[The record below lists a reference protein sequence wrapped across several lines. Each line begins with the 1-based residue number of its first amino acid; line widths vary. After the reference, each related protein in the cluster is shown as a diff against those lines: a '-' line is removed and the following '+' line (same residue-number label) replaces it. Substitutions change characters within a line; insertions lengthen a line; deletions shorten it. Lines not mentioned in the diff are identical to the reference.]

1 MSFRGTA
8 CTADAGRPSCH
19 FAEERVDL
27 HLHST
32 CSDGVKTPGELFAM
46 ARRAQVR
53 YLALCDH
60 DTVSGVTDMLK
71 CARQNTGMTVIP
83 GVEVSTGQNG
93 AMHVLGYGP
102 AVLSQEMQRFLRNTG
117 SDRQSRAA
125 AMLDRLA
132 AERIVIP
139 PAMRAELLENP
150 GVGRPHIARA
160 LVKVGAVNTVRQA
173 FDRYLAQGR
182 AAYVPRKLPA
192 AAETVE
198 RMREWGVVPVL
209 AHPLL
214 LNLEWPALC
223 ALVAQLQQC
232 GLMGLEA
239 WHPSASAGN
248 ARLLDGLARQKG
260 LLVTGG
266 SDYHGDAGSTVH
278 VGRLPAG
285 WNSRT
290 ADAEALMKATQM

>member
-8 CTADAGRPSCH
+8 CAVDAGRPSCR
-19 FAEERVDL
+19 FTEERVDL
-27 HLHST
+27 HVHST
-32 CSDGVKTPGELFAM
+32 HSDGVKKPEELLRIASK
-46 ARRAQVR
+46 AQVKV
-53 YLALCDH
+53 LALCDH
-60 DTVSGVTDMLK
+60 DTVAGVAEMLQ
-71 CARQNTGMTVIP
+71 CAKEQPGMTVVP
-83 GVEVSTGQNG
+83 GVEVSTGTSGNV
-93 AMHVLGYGP
+93 HVLGYGP
-102 AVLSQEMQRFLRNTG
+102 AVLSTELQQFWQHAG
-117 SDRQSRAA
+117 SDRQSRAE
-125 AMLDRLA
+125 AMLDKLTDA
-132 AERIVIP
+132 GIVIP
-139 PAMRAELLENP
+139 PSLRADLLSNP

-160 LVKVGAVNTVRQA
+160 LVELGVVNTVKQA
-173 FDRYLAQGR
+173 FDRYLAQGKC
-182 AAYVPRKLPA
+182 AYVPRSLPT

-198 RMREWGVVPVL
+198 RMREMGAVPVL

-223 ALVAQLQQC
+223 ALVQQLQQC

-248 ARLLDGLARQKG
+248 ARLLDGLARQNG

-285 WNSRT
+285 WQSRM
-290 ADAEALMKATQM
+290 ADAEALIQATRI